1 MLDYS
6 TTNSIRNDTA
16 TTRIDLTTSEIATYI
31 VSALIGMV
39 IVGAIAVL
47 MLL

>member
-1 MLDYS
+1 MLNYFATKPIRKNTP
-6 TTNSIRNDTA
+6 TTS
-16 TTRIDLTTSEIATYI
+16 IDLTTSEIATYI

-39 IVGAIAVL
+39 IVGATAVL